1 MELMIQKLKIEVS
14 ILKQKLIEAELPH
27 EIGTI
32 DIDQHEGE
40 LSPSMLIKKP
50 DIDSSLIKGEFEK

>member
-32 DIDQHEGE
+32 DID
-40 LSPSMLIKKP
+40 
-50 DIDSSLIKGEFEK
+50 